1 MAEVIPTRMELI
13 KTKERIV
20 LAKKGYDLL
29 KKKRDALILE
39 FFKILKKAQNLR
51 GELIKKMPIAYRA
64 VAMAGLYHSG
74 SEITNISLNL
84 RKKIDVDI
92 DIKNVMGV
100 CVPSMQIEIE
110 QKSLYETTS
119 YSISGTSAKIDD
131 AVENFSEI
139 LKIVI
144 ALAETETAIKRLIGE
159 IEKTKRRVSALE
171 YVLIP
176 KLEQQKREI
185 SFRLDE
191 MERDSFVS
199 LKMIKRKLEKEK
211 DEIDNL
217 KQ

>member
-13 KTKERIV
+13 KTKERIT

-51 GELIKKMPIAYRA
+51 GELIKKMPGAYTA

-74 SEITNISLNL
+74 PEITNISLNL

-100 CVPSMQIEIE
+100 CVPSMQTDIE
-110 QKSLYETTS
+110 QKPLYENTT
-119 YSISGTSAKIDD
+119 YSVSGTSAKIDN

-139 LKIVI
+139 LRITI
-144 ALAETETAIKRLIGE
+144 ALAETETAIRRLIGE

-171 YVLIP
+171 FILIP
-176 KLEQQKREI
+176 KLEHQKREI

-199 LKMIKRKLEKEK
+199 LKIIKRKLEKEK
-211 DEIDNL
+211 DEN
-217 KQ
+217 